1 MKIICSKENLLYGVQ
16 TVQRAVS
23 NKNPLPILSG
33 IHLKT
38 EGNNL
43 KFTATDLEIGIECLV
58 PVTVVEEGSVVIP
71 AKYIIDI
78 ARKLPDTKIEITL
91 NKENNL
97 TTIKYGQSEF
107 NIVGI
112 NGEDFP
118 VLPTLESDFNYSLSV
133 DLFKNMIRQ
142 VVFATSTDDNRP
154 IFTGALLEIEED
166 NIILV
171 GTDTHR
177 LAYRKGKINNEEL
190 YNQASVVIPGRTLNE
205 VSKLAY
211 ENEDKVIITITEN
224 QILFK
229 LKDICIIS
237 RLIDGHY
244 PNYKQV
250 IPNDFN
256 SKLRVKT
263 KDLLDSVER
272 AALLAKEGS
281 NIVKININENKLIIN
296 LNSPDVGRIH
306 EEINIFKNGEDNQ
319 IAFNSK
325 YIIDVLKVIDSEE
338 IYLEMNGSL
347 SPGVITPVDNDN
359 YLYLI
364 LPVRTV

>member
-33 IHLKT
+33 IHLIT
-38 EGNNL
+38 DGNNL
-43 KFTATDLEIGIECLV
+43 KFTATDLEIGIECII
-58 PVTVVEEGSVVIP
+58 PVTVIEEGSVVIP
-71 AKYIIDI
+71 AKYIIEI
-78 ARKLPDTKIEITL
+78 ARKLPDTKIEIIANNET
-91 NKENNL
+91 NL
-97 TTIKYGQSEF
+97 TTIKYGNSEF
-107 NIVGI
+107 NIVGGK
-112 NGEDFP
+112 GEDFP
-118 VLPTLESDFNYSLSV
+118 SLPTIESDFNYILSI

-142 VVFATSTDDNRP
+142 VVFATSMDDNRP
-154 IFTGALLEIEED
+154 IFTGVLLDIEED
-166 NIILV
+166 NIVLV

-177 LAYRKGKINNEEL
+177 LAFRKGKINKEEIN
-190 YNQASVVIPGRTLNE
+190 NQVSVVIPGRTLNE
-205 VSKLAY
+205 VSKLANNND
-211 ENEDKVIITITEN
+211 EKIVITITEN

-229 LKDICIIS
+229 LNDICIIS

-256 SKLRVKT
+256 TKLRVKT
-263 KDLLDSVER
+263 KDLLEAVER
-272 AALLAKEGS
+272 ASLLAKESS

-306 EEINIFKNGEDNQ
+306 EEINIFNNGESNQ

-325 YIIDVLKVIDSEE
+325 YIIDVLKVIDAEE
-338 IYLEMNGSL
+338 IYIEMKGSL
-347 SPGVITPVDNDN
+347 SPGIITPVDNDN